1 MNTAVTSTRIGNA
14 ATRESEAKAA
24 RKRPFVRPV
33 LERHERL
40 PEITG
45 FSF

>member
-1 MNTAVTSTRIGNA
+1 MENDEKQVPPEEITS
-14 ATRESEAKAA
+14 
-24 RKRPFVRPV
+24 RKPSLPRKPFVTPH
-33 LERHERL
+33 LETHERL

>member
-1 MNTAVTSTRIGNA
+1 MNNTVKPIQQAETRSTM
-14 ATRESEAKAA
+14 EAPA
-24 RKRPFVRPV
+24 KRAFVRPS

>member
-1 MNTAVTSTRIGNA
+1 MTRTEEQVQQTKTRAPEAVT
-14 ATRESEAKAA
+14 AKRAL
-24 RKRPFVRPV
+24 VRPV

>member
-1 MNTAVTSTRIGNA
+1 MTKTEKQVQQTKTRAPEA
-14 ATRESEAKAA
+14 ATAKRA
-24 RKRPFVRPV
+24 FVKPV

>member
-1 MNTAVTSTRIGNA
+1 MSQ
-14 ATRESEAKAA
+14 REKLSPRPEQKAPKKA
-24 RKRPFVRPV
+24 FVEPK
-33 LERHERL
+33 LEKHERL